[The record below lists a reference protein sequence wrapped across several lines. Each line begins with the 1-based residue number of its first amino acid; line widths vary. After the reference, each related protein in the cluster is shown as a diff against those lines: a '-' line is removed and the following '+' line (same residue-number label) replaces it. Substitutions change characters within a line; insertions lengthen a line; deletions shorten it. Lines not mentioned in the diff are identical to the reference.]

1 MVDVSNDNLVPHF
14 IYCGLHY
21 SRKKSSN
28 QLRNIFLAKME
39 SYEIQYAVVTMLE
52 MLRRRLIT
60 KEKMKRGYQGKLTN
74 EKVWKKCDG
83 SIGTVF
89 ILMF

>member
-1 MVDVSNDNLVPHF
+1 MFDFSEDNLVPHF

-28 QLRNIFLAKME
+28 QLRNIFLEKMKN
-39 SYEIQYAVVTMLE
+39 YRIQNAIVTMLE

-60 KEKMKRGYQGKLTN
+60 KEKMKRGYQGKLNN
-74 EKVWKKCDG
+74 EKVWANCDG
-83 SIGTVF
+83 SIGPVF
-89 ILMF
+89 KLML